1 MKSRP
6 LQVFCGCVNTT
17 ESSNTLLDFNYHEI
31 SSDIA
36 IATYVYATG
45 GHRLVLKHPKNSFD
59 NCLIIEKFNAYSPLT
74 SNDGKKKIV
83 NVAFI
88 LKGINFLLKDDKF
101 TIEEMIESR
110 FNLESISQIVL
121 PELLASHL
129 SLLEIKTIYG
139 KTQQVCIEGW
149 AYQLEH
155 AITEALSQLY
165 DDSHSVNSFKKSDIQ
180 KIRLM
185 GYSLKSNLHKKSP
198 TLRQMATCVN
208 MSITKFRIIFKEVL
222 NVSPHQY
229 ILNLKLNHAFFLL
242 KKHTLS
248 IPEIACKVGFIH
260 PSTLARLFRNESSV
274 ATNKVLSKNY

>member
-31 SSDIA
+31 SSNIA
-36 IATYVYATG
+36 IATYVHTTG
-45 GHRLVLKHPKNSFD
+45 GHKLVLKHPENSFD
-59 NCLIIEKFNAYSPLT
+59 NCLIIEKFNAYCPIT
-74 SNDGKKKIV
+74 FNDGEKKIV
-83 NVAFI
+83 NVVFI

-101 TIEEMIESR
+101 TIDQMIESR
-110 FNLESISQIVL
+110 FNFESISQIVL

-129 SLLEIKTIYG
+129 SLLELKTTYG
-139 KTQQVCIEGW
+139 NTKQVCLEGW

-155 AITEALSQLY
+155 AITEAISQLY
-165 DDSHSVNSFKKSDIQ
+165 DDSHSLNSFKKSDIQ

-185 GYSLKSNLHKKSP
+185 RYSLKSNLHKKSP
-198 TLRQMATCVN
+198 TLRQMATCAN

-229 ILNLKLNHAFFLL
+229 ILNLKLNHALFLL

-248 IPEIACKVGFIH
+248 VSEIACKVGFIH
-260 PSTLARLFRNESSV
+260 PSKLARLFRNKLGV
-274 ATNKVLSKNY
+274 AKNKVLSKNY